1 MASVPASGNAS
12 ILVIGSYVH
21 DHVWLTDRF
30 PAVGETR
37 RALGFH
43 TGPGGKGFNQVVAC
57 ARQGAEC
64 VFMAAIGN
72 DALGGVAQGFAANE
86 GFACRWSLHDDQP
99 TAACGIIVDAEGA
112 NQIVVNLAANE
123 HLKAEFLRAQA
134 DAFAAARLLL
144 LQLEVNL
151 DAVRAAL
158 QLAAEHALP
167 CVLNPAPMHADVD
180 AAMLASCELITP
192 NETEFS
198 QLLAQVCSVQV
209 AASSIVDLPSAQL
222 HALCRQLAPQ
232 TTVVIT
238 LGAAGCFVSHVE
250 GEQRGDK
257 EVCYR
262 MAAEPAATIDTT
274 GAGDA
279 FNGAL
284 VAAMLRMHEAP
295 FKAMLRHA
303 NRVAALST
311 ETIGA
316 APAMPTLAAVQ
327 ARFSL
332 S

>member
-1 MASVPASGNAS
+1 MVSVPASGSAT
-12 ILVIGSYVH
+12 IIVIGSYVH

-37 RALGFH
+37 RARGFH
-43 TGPGGKGFNQVVAC
+43 TGPGGKGFNQAVAC
-57 ARQGAEC
+57 VRQGVDC

-72 DALGGVAQGFAANE
+72 DALGAVAQGFATSE
-86 GFACRWSLHDDQP
+86 GLACRWSLRDDQP
-99 TAACGIIVDAEGA
+99 TAACGIIVNAEGA

-123 HLKAEFLRAQA
+123 QLQPDFLHAQQ
-134 DAFAAARLLL
+134 DAFANASILL

-151 DAVRAAL
+151 EAVRGAL
-158 QLAAEHALP
+158 QLAAQHAVP

-180 AAMLASCELITP
+180 AAMIAACELITP

-198 QLLAQVCSVQV
+198 QLLEQVCGEHI
-209 AASSIVDLPSAQL
+209 AADSIVDLPASQL

-238 LGAAGCFVSHVE
+238 LGAAGCFVSHVQD
-250 GEQRGDK
+250 EQRGDS
-257 EVCYR
+257 EVCYL
-262 MAAEPAATIDTT
+262 MAAEVATTIDTT

-284 VAAMLRMHEAP
+284 VAAMLRMHAAP

-311 ETIGA
+311 ETVGA

-327 ARFSL
+327 ARFGVS
-332 S
+332 

>member
-1 MASVPASGNAS
+1 MASVPASGSAT

-43 TGPGGKGFNQVVAC
+43 TGPGGKGFNQAVAC
-57 ARQGAEC
+57 ARQGADC

-86 GFACRWSLHDDQP
+86 GLACRWSLHADQP
-99 TAACGIIVDAEGA
+99 TAACGIIVDGQGA
-112 NQIVVNLAANE
+112 NQIVVNLAANA
-123 HLKAEFLRAQA
+123 HLQPEFLCAQA

-180 AAMLASCELITP
+180 AVVLAACELITP

-198 QLLAQVCSVQV
+198 QLLAQVCTVQV
-209 AASSIVDLPSAQL
+209 AANSIVDLPSPQL
-222 HALCRQLAPQ
+222 HALCRQLAPH

-262 MAAEPAATIDTT
+262 MAAEQATTIDTT

-295 FKAMLRHA
+295 FKAMVRHA
-303 NRVAALST
+303 NQVAALST
-311 ETIGA
+311 ETVGA
-316 APAMPTLAAVQ
+316 ATAMPSLAAVQ
-327 ARFSL
+327 ARFGVT
-332 S
+332 

>member
-1 MASVPASGNAS
+1 MAVVPIPASAA

-21 DHVWLTDRF
+21 DHVWLTDHF

-37 RALGFH
+37 RARGFH
-43 TGPGGKGFNQVVAC
+43 TGPGGKGFNQAVAC
-57 ARQGAEC
+57 ARQGADC
-64 VFMAAIGN
+64 LFMAAIGN

-86 GFACRWSLHDDQP
+86 GLVCRWSVHDDQP
-99 TAACGIIVDAEGA
+99 TAACGIIVDATGA

-123 HLKAEFLRAQA
+123 HLQADFLRAQA
-134 DAFAAARLLL
+134 DAFAAARVLL

-167 CVLNPAPMHADVD
+167 CVLNPAPMHAEVD
-180 AAMLASCELITP
+180 AAMLAACALITP

-198 QLLAQVCSVQV
+198 QLLAQVCAVQV
-209 AASSIVDLPSAQL
+209 AAGSIVDLPLPEL
-222 HALCRQLAPQ
+222 HALCRQLAPR
-232 TTVVIT
+232 TTVLIT
-238 LGAAGCFVSHVE
+238 LGAAGCFVSHVP
-250 GEQRGDK
+250 GQQRGDD

-262 MAAEPAATIDTT
+262 MAAEQAATIDTT

-284 VAAMLRMHEAP
+284 VAAMLRTHEVP
-295 FKAMLRHA
+295 FKALLRHA
-303 NRVAALST
+303 TRVAALST
-311 ETIGA
+311 ETLGA

-327 ARFSL
+327 ARFGVS
-332 S
+332 